1 MLASEPTPQRPP
13 HAVNP
18 RDPRRMRNH
27 RVRSRRR
34 SSPLAAAIAWE
45 TMIKLSVNLV
55 LVAIATGAVMRLMPY
70 HRSVEEKLEIVESQV
85 QQTQDRVTQLQ
96 QDFDRSFDP
105 EQAKQVMAEQ
115 SHRID
120 PQRRSV
126 VWKKERVD
134 R

>member
-1 MLASEPTPQRPP
+1 MTSLDRRRIRNQRQ
-13 HAVNP
+13 
-18 RDPRRMRNH
+18 RI
-27 RVRSRRR
+27 RRR

-45 TMIKLSVNLV
+45 TTIKLSVNLV
-55 LVAIATGAVMRLMPY
+55 LVMVGTGAVMRLIP
-70 HRSVEEKLEIVESQV
+70 HHQSVEEKLEIVEIQV
-85 QQTQDRVTQLQ
+85 EQTQDRVTQLQ

-105 EQAKQVMAEQ
+105 QQAKRVMAEQ

-126 VWKKERVD
+126 VWKKETVD

>member
-1 MLASEPTPQRPP
+1 MLASEPTPQRPSRSVTSLD
-13 HAVNP
+13 H
-18 RDPRRMRNH
+18 RRIRNQ
-27 RVRSRRR
+27 RQRIRRR

-45 TMIKLSVNLV
+45 TMMKLSVNLV
-55 LVAIATGAVMRLMPY
+55 LVMVGAGAVMRLIPY
-70 HRSVEEKLEIVESQV
+70 YQSVEEKLEIVEIKV
-85 QQTQDRVTQLQ
+85 EQTQDRVNQLQ

-126 VWKKERVD
+126 VWKKETVD

>member
-1 MLASEPTPQRPP
+1 MLASEPTPQKNP
-13 HAVNP
+13 HAINP
-18 RDPRRMRNH
+18 RDPRRIRNQRQ
-27 RVRSRRR
+27 RVRRH
-34 SSPLAAAIAWE
+34 SPPVAGAIAWE
-45 TMIKLSVNLV
+45 TLMKLSVNLV
-55 LVAIATGAVMRLMPY
+55 LATVGMGAMMRLIPNY
-70 HRSVEEKLEIVESQV
+70 QSVEEKLEIVDIQV
-85 QQTQDRVTQLQ
+85 QQTQDRVTELQ

-126 VWKKERVD
+126 VWKKEAAD

>member
-13 HAVNP
+13 HSVNP
-18 RDPRRMRNH
+18 LDRRRMRNQ
-27 RVRSRRR
+27 RQRSRRR

-45 TMIKLSVNLV
+45 TMMKLSVNLV
-55 LVAIATGAVMRLMPY
+55 LVVVATGAVMRLIPY
-70 HRSVEEKLEIVESQV
+70 HRSVEEKLEIVEIQV

>member
-1 MLASEPTPQRPP
+1 MFASEPTPQRPL

-18 RDPRRMRNH
+18 HDPRRIRNQ
-27 RVRSRRR
+27 RQRSRRR

-45 TMIKLSVNLV
+45 TMVKLSVNLV
-55 LVAIATGAVMRLMPY
+55 LVTVATGAVVRLIPY
-70 HRSVEEKLEIVESQV
+70 YQSVQEKLEIVDSQV
-85 QQTQDRVTQLQ
+85 EQTQDRVTQLQ

-115 SHRID
+115 SHRIA

-126 VWKKERVD
+126 VWKKEAVD

>member
-1 MLASEPTPQRPP
+1 
-13 HAVNP
+13 
-18 RDPRRMRNH
+18 MRNQ
-27 RVRSRRR
+27 RQRSRRR

-45 TMIKLSVNLV
+45 TMMKLSVNLV
-55 LVAIATGAVMRLMPY
+55 LVAIATGAVMRLIPY
-70 HRSVEEKLEIVESQV
+70 HRSVEEKLEIVEIQV

-120 PQRRSV
+120 PQKRSV